1 MKTYSTKPKDI
12 QRRWHLV
19 DLEGQVLG
27 RVATQIAQLLMG
39 KHKPY
44 YVPHLDCGDY
54 VVAINAAKIKVTG
67 KKAQQ
72 KLYRRHSGYPG
83 GFKEIPFQ
91 RQLEKDP
98 TKIILWAVKGMLPK
112 NKLRAR
118 RLARLKVF
126 ADANHPYQ
134 DKLAKK
140 SLKTKDA
147 R

>member
-1 MKTYSTKPKDI
+1 MKTYSTKLKDI
-12 QRRWHLV
+12 QRQWHLV

-44 YVPHLDCGDY
+44 YTSHLDCGDY

-83 GFKEIPFQ
+83 GFKEIPFE
-91 RQLEKDP
+91 RQLKKDP

-118 RLARLKVF
+118 RLARLKIF
-126 ADANHPYQ
+126 ADANHPYE
-134 DKLAKK
+134 DKLVKK
-140 SLKTKDA
+140 SSKAKDA